1 MANKVIGWGNRLPRY
16 STESKKRVKTGFFG
30 ELFLIEADE
39 LICSLLVLI
48 PMHLNR
54 FVINAGEGYAILK
67 SIKTKKEINHIKD
80 LPNAEIKTFKEFL
93 ADDIGRKNI
102 LLNQLNKII

>member
-1 MANKVIGWGNRLPRY
+1 MPDITKIATQKMANKVIGWGNKLPRY

-67 SIKTKKEINHIKD
+67 SIKNKKFYNLHINLK
-80 LPNAEIKTFKEFL
+80 IKT
-93 ADDIGRKNI
+93 KNKQI
-102 LLNQLNKII
+102 